1 MNNTFCATSCRVILS
16 AGVMS
21 HRIPHYQ
28 RPHLHT
34 QSEAKSSFDDVSPT
48 PSTASIPVTHS
59 KLQNHKGCA
68 MQKHEDRAVQCQ
80 RTTASTQASFS
91 QKQFYSS
98 CPSQSRIS
106 QDHSCRVHRD
116 AFKEVQKGKYHSVWL
131 KVTIT
136 ASFQVFP
143 LIPCINVCNSNG
155 ERLGPRLD
163 ENYIFLFCFT
173 GLVIAE
179 KCKVDV
185 YNIESKTC
193 KHCSQ

>member
-16 AGVMS
+16 ADVMS
-21 HRIPHYQ
+21 HRIPHHQ

-34 QSEAKSSFDDVSPT
+34 QSEAKSSFDDVRPT
-48 PSTASIPVTHS
+48 PSTPSIPVTRS
-59 KLQNHKGCA
+59 KIQNHKGGA

-98 CPSQSRIS
+98 CTSQSRIS

-116 AFKEVQKGKYHSVWL
+116 AFKGKYHSVWL
-131 KVTIT
+131 KVRIT
-136 ASFQVFP
+136 ASFQVF
-143 LIPCINVCNSNG
+143 LFIPCINVCNSNG

-163 ENYIFLFCFT
+163 ENY
-173 GLVIAE
+173 
-179 KCKVDV
+179 
-185 YNIESKTC
+185 N
-193 KHCSQ
+193 H